1 MAATAGGVHAHD
13 GPGHPAAALGQ
24 LADGGRD
31 GLKAAVVVVR
41 KIVGAGSHGLADT
54 LADVLSHEGNWQHW
68 RDHPEACARV
78 LDELR

>member
-1 MAATAGGVHAHD
+1 MESTRTTARGTPPPRSGSW
-13 GPGHPAAALGQ
+13 PS
-24 LADGGRD
+24 GGRD

>member
-1 MAATAGGVHAHD
+1 M
-13 GPGHPAAALGQ
+13 
-24 LADGGRD
+24 
-31 GLKAAVVVVR
+31 VVR
-41 KIVGAGSHGLADT
+41 KIVGAGSHGLPDT